1 MKPTRIEKIETIL
14 WERWL
19 IVKVH
24 CEDGTVGVG
33 EGGVHGWQRPTE
45 TMVQTFAPYLVGQD
59 PSRIEHHYQYL
70 YRSSHFMG
78 SVVQGA
84 LSAIDIAL
92 WGHKRQAAR
101 RADLRTDGRSD
112 APQGALLHA
121 RERRHR

>member
-14 WERWL
+14 WQRWL
-19 IVKVH
+19 IVRVH

-45 TMVQTFAPYLVGQD
+45 TMVKTFAPYLVGQD

-78 SVVQGA
+78 SVVQGRPF
-84 LSAIDIAL
+84 
-92 WGHKRQAAR
+92 GHRHRPVGHQGQAAR
-101 RADLRTDGRSD
+101 RADLRVDGRSY
-112 APQGALLHA
+112 P
-121 RERRHR
+121 

>member
-70 YRSSHFMG
+70 
-78 SVVQGA
+78 
-84 LSAIDIAL
+84 
-92 WGHKRQAAR
+92 
-101 RADLRTDGRSD
+101 
-112 APQGALLHA
+112 
-121 RERRHR
+121 